1 MKKILLF
8 ILILTFIFVGS
19 AYAQEF
25 PDVEGTKYEEAVEF
39 LSAYGVVNGFPDGT
53 FKPDDP
59 VTRGQI
65 SKMITIVLG
74 YEEFTTNME
83 SSFTDMDGHWAERY
97 VEVAHAFD
105 IVQGYLDGTF
115 GPDNEITY
123 TEVITMV
130 VRSLGYTDQSLPGS
144 WPYDYLVKAG
154 DLGIVEG
161 IPLAGEQATRG
172 DIALMTFNALF
183 STKGAVNSQTE
194 QWESSEKLLLSN
206 IGYGMETQITE
217 TDIENAVLYPKLKEY
232 EYYGGNLYYNI
243 DDEIVYFQNVNTKVA
258 KVVVTSV
265 SSNTIIV
272 EDQNGNKRAF
282 GTKDSE
288 IILNGAE
295 GRRISL
301 INANV
306 DVIYQDSVNEEV
318 YAVVGS
324 KLTKNFLASSSF
336 SGQTV
341 YNGIYLPLDGGVVN
355 DDKIFVHGD
364 VESLYD
370 IRPNDVVYSYE
381 TDEPGYRKT
390 YLELKVVRNRV
401 EGAMTE
407 TTLNDSDGYST
418 INGTRYD
425 HSDMYIPIANLEPGY
440 YVAAYLDNNNEVIKY
455 NLIRDLQQPEDYGLV
470 IETTDSN
477 SLELPKIKL
486 IDNLGKEMTYYVNLE
501 NELIV
506 ESGGFNDLTYSINLS
521 EGDVIKYNME
531 TSNRIKKMDKIQLEQ
546 YDGTYDSMNKT
557 LKDVEA
563 SVNSSTLIFSKD
575 VDKWNKIQLESLDEF
590 LKGEFATNEDGD
602 YVELLIVDSGIIT
615 NYADIV
621 YSVPDSIT
629 EISNLEGEDVYSIFG
644 YIEGKQKYIYSDPA
658 YTETLTEI
666 ENHIGQLIELELVQ
680 DKVKSFNVPNSELE
694 FSAVSNIYG
703 GRILKVEGTFYEYAD
718 DVIIYTATET
728 EEAYSITG
736 LVAPVEIEVG
746 DIIQLY
752 DLNGD
757 FDGVMDII
765 ILIKK

>member
-154 DLGIVEG
+154 DLGIVDG
-161 IPLAGEQATRG
+161 IPLAGDQATRG
-172 DIALMTFNALF
+172 DIALMTYNALF
-183 STKGAVNSQTE
+183 SEKGAVNSFTE
-194 QWESSEKLLLSN
+194 QWESYDELLLSN
-206 IGYGMETQITE
+206 VGYGVESQVTEKNIESATQ
-217 TDIENAVLYPKLKEY
+217 YPQLSKY
-232 EYYGGNLYYNI
+232 EYYRGNLYYDV
-243 DDEIVYFQNVNTKVA
+243 DDEIVYFQNLNTEVA
-258 KVVVTSV
+258 KGRVTSV
-265 SSNTIIV
+265 LSNTIMV
-272 EDQNGNKRAF
+272 DDGNGNINPFNTTDA
-282 GTKDSE
+282 E
-288 IILNGAE
+288 IILNGVD

-301 INANV
+301 INA
-306 DVIYQDSVNEEV
+306 DVSIIYHKDTEEV
-318 YAVVGS
+318 YAVVGRE
-324 KLTKNFLASSSF
+324 LTKNFLASSSF

-381 TDEPGYRKT
+381 TDEPGYRKS
-390 YLELKVVRNRV
+390 YLELKVVRSKV

-407 TTLNDSDGYST
+407 TTQNNSSGFS
-418 INGTRYD
+418 IIGGIRYN
-425 HSDMYIPIANLEPGY
+425 HSDMYIPIASLAPGY
-440 YVAAYLDNNNEVIKY
+440 YVTAYLDDKGEVVKY

-546 YDGTYDSMNKT
+546 YDGTYDSINKT

-602 YVELLIVDSGIIT
+602 YVELLVVDSGIIT

-644 YIEGKQKYIYSDPA
+644 YIEGKQNYIYSDPA